1 MREFVII
8 GCGRFGQ
15 SVAKTLYERGY
26 EVLALDK
33 REDRIQE
40 IADDVTHAIQL
51 DAIDEASLR
60 SVSISNIDVA
70 VISIGADIQASILAT
85 LIVKEL
91 GVKKVIAKAR
101 NDVHARVLKKIGA
114 DEIIFPERDMGI
126 KLAKSLATD
135 NILDYIELDTEYSVV
150 EIKAFKEWNGK
161 TLEELKLPLKYG
173 INIIAVKNKESGEIN
188 ISPIAD
194 EIITEGDILVV
205 IGQVSM
211 LDKLS
216 KN

>member
-205 IGQVSM
+205 IGQVNM

>member
-26 EVLALDK
+26 DVLAIDI

-40 IADDVTHAIQL
+40 VSEYVTHAVQL
-51 DAIDEASLR
+51 DAIDEASLK

-70 VISIGADIQASILAT
+70 IVSIGADIQASILAT

-101 NDVHARVLKKIGA
+101 NDIHAKVLSKIGA
-114 DEIIFPERDMGI
+114 DKIIFPERDMGV
-126 KLAKSLATD
+126 KLAKSLASD
-135 NILDYIELDTEYSVV
+135 NILDYIELDTEYSIV
-150 EIKAFKEWNGK
+150 EITAFKEWDGR
-161 TLEELKLPLKYG
+161 TLADIKLPLKYG
-173 INIIAVKNKESGEIN
+173 INIIAVKSKKTGEIN

-194 EIITEGDILVV
+194 EIVSEGDILVV
-205 IGQVSM
+205 IGEANM

-216 KN
+216 IE